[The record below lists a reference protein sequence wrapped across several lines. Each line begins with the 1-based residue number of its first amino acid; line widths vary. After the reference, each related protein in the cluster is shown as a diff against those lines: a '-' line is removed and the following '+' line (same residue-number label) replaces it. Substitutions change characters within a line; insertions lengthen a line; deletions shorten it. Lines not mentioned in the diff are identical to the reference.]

1 MLNLGLVGKYI
12 QKSQAPNLLAK
23 LSKEFNFPISYELFD
38 LQNIEEVNFELFINE
53 LKEKKIRGINVTF
66 PFKEI
71 AAKIS
76 HKKAEEVEITKSS
89 NLLLLDEKI
98 ISRNTDYLGFEKLLN
113 YHFKEKFEN
122 VLVLGGG
129 GIGRSVCFALAKF
142 GLNKLFLLEKDIEK
156 STQLIDELKKIGV
169 DAVAISL
176 EELDQELIFDGVLNC
191 TEVGHEH
198 SPGNILRNKDLK
210 KIKWIFDA
218 VYIPAETEFIKQAK
232 QAGLKIISGID
243 LFIFQG
249 MEGFI
254 IFSDQEN
261 LRQNLYKNFEKIRE
275 FYFNKLT

>member
-12 QKSQAPNLLAK
+12 QKSQAPNLLTK
-23 LSKEFNFPISYELFD
+23 LSKEFNFPIRYELFD

-53 LKEKKIRGINVTF
+53 LKEKKIKGINVTF

-76 HKKAEEVEITKSS
+76 HKKGEEVEITKSS

-129 GIGRSVCFALAKF
+129 GIGRSICFALAKF
-142 GLNKLFLLEKDIEK
+142 GLNKLFLLEKDIKK

-176 EELDQELIFDGVLNC
+176 EQLDKQLIFDGILNC

-198 SPGNILRNKDLK
+198 SPGNILKNKDLK

-218 VYIPAETEFIKQAK
+218 VYIPSETEFIKQAK

-261 LRQNLYKNFEKIRE
+261 LRQNLYKNVEKIRE

>member
-1 MLNLGLVGKYI
+1 MLNLGLVGKHI
-12 QKSQAPNLLAK
+12 QKSQAPNLLTK

-53 LKEKKIRGINVTF
+53 LKEKKIKGINVTF

-142 GLNKLFLLEKDIEK
+142 GLNKLFLLEKDIKK
-156 STQLIDELKKIGV
+156 STQLIDELKKIGM

-176 EELDQELIFDGVLNC
+176 EQLDKQLIFDGILNC

-198 SPGNILRNKDLK
+198 SPGNILKNKDLK

-218 VYIPAETEFIKQAK
+218 VYIPSETEFIKQAK

-261 LRQNLYKNFEKIRE
+261 LRQNLYKNVEKIRE
-275 FYFNKLT
+275 FYFNKLI

>member
-12 QKSQAPNLLAK
+12 QKSQAPNLLTK

-53 LKEKKIRGINVTF
+53 LKEKKIKGINVTF

-142 GLNKLFLLEKDIEK
+142 GLNKLFLLEKDIKK

-198 SPGNILRNKDLK
+198 SPGNILKNKDLK
-210 KIKWIFDA
+210 KIKWIFDT
-218 VYIPAETEFIKQAK
+218 VYIPSETEFIKQAK

-261 LRQNLYKNFEKIRE
+261 LRQNLYKNVEKIRE

>member
-12 QKSQAPNLLAK
+12 QKSQAPNLLTK

-53 LKEKKIRGINVTF
+53 LKEKKIKGINVTF

-76 HKKAEEVEITKSS
+76 YKKAEEVEITKSS

-142 GLNKLFLLEKDIEK
+142 GLNKLFLLEKDIKK
-156 STQLIDELKKIGV
+156 STQLIDELKKIRV

-176 EELDQELIFDGVLNC
+176 EQLDKQLIFDGILNC

-198 SPGNILRNKDLK
+198 SPGNILKNKDLK

-261 LRQNLYKNFEKIRE
+261 LRQNLYKNVEKIRE

>member
-12 QKSQAPNLLAK
+12 QKSQAPNLLTK
-23 LSKEFNFPISYELFD
+23 LSKEFNFPINYELFD
-38 LQNIEEVNFELFINE
+38 LQNFEEVNFELFINE

-129 GIGRSVCFALAKF
+129 GIGRSICFALAKF
-142 GLNKLFLLEKDIEK
+142 GLNKLFLLEKDIKK

-198 SPGNILRNKDLK
+198 SPGNILKNKDLK

-218 VYIPAETEFIKQAK
+218 VYIPSETEFIMQAK

-261 LRQNLYKNFEKIRE
+261 LRQNLYKNVEKIRE

>member
-12 QKSQAPNLLAK
+12 QKSQAPNLLTK

-53 LKEKKIRGINVTF
+53 LKEKKIKGINVTF

-76 HKKAEEVEITKSS
+76 HKKAEEVKITKSS

-113 YHFKEKFEN
+113 YHFKEKFEK

-142 GLNKLFLLEKDIEK
+142 GLNKLFLLEKDIKK

-176 EELDQELIFDGVLNC
+176 EELDKELIFDGVLNC

-198 SPGNILRNKDLK
+198 SPGNILKNKDLK
-210 KIKWIFDA
+210 KIKWMFDA
-218 VYIPAETEFIKQAK
+218 VYIPSETELIKQAK

-261 LRQNLYKNFEKIRE
+261 LRQNLYKNVEKIRE
-275 FYFNKLT
+275 FYFNKLI

>member
-12 QKSQAPNLLAK
+12 QKSQAPNLLTK

-156 STQLIDELKKIGV
+156 STQLIDELKKIAV

-261 LRQNLYKNFEKIRE
+261 LRQNLYKNVEKIRE

>member
-12 QKSQAPNLLAK
+12 QKSQAPNLLTK

-261 LRQNLYKNFEKIRE
+261 LRQNLYKNVEKIRE

>member
-12 QKSQAPNLLAK
+12 QKSQAPNLLTK

-53 LKEKKIRGINVTF
+53 LKEKKIKGINVTF

-198 SPGNILRNKDLK
+198 SPGNILKNKDLK

-218 VYIPAETEFIKQAK
+218 VYIPSETEFIKQAK

-261 LRQNLYKNFEKIRE
+261 LRQNLYKNVEKIRE

>member
-12 QKSQAPNLLAK
+12 QKSQAPNLLTK

-53 LKEKKIRGINVTF
+53 LKEKKIKGINVTF

-142 GLNKLFLLEKDIEK
+142 GLNKLFLLEKDIKK

-198 SPGNILRNKDLK
+198 SPGNILKNKDLK

-218 VYIPAETEFIKQAK
+218 VYIPSETEFIKQAK

-261 LRQNLYKNFEKIRE
+261 LRQNLYKNVEKIRE

>member
-12 QKSQAPNLLAK
+12 QKSQAPNLLTK

-53 LKEKKIRGINVTF
+53 LKEKKIKGINVTF

-89 NLLLLDEKI
+89 NLLLLGEKI

-142 GLNKLFLLEKDIEK
+142 GLNKLFLLEKDIKK

-176 EELDQELIFDGVLNC
+176 EELDKELIFDGVLNC

-198 SPGNILRNKDLK
+198 SPGNILKNKDLK

-218 VYIPAETEFIKQAK
+218 VYIPSETELIKQAK

-261 LRQNLYKNFEKIRE
+261 LRQNLYKNVEKIRE
-275 FYFNKLT
+275 FYFNKLI

>member
-12 QKSQAPNLLAK
+12 QKSQAPNLLTK

-76 HKKAEEVEITKSS
+76 DKKAEEVEIAKSS

-142 GLNKLFLLEKDIEK
+142 GLNKLFLLEKDIKK

-176 EELDQELIFDGVLNC
+176 EQLDKQLIFDGILNC

-198 SPGNILRNKDLK
+198 SPGNILKNKDLK

-218 VYIPAETEFIKQAK
+218 VYIPSETEFIKQAK

-261 LRQNLYKNFEKIRE
+261 LRQNLYKNVEKIRE

>member
-12 QKSQAPNLLAK
+12 QKSQAPNLLTK
-23 LSKEFNFPISYELFD
+23 LSKEFNFPIRYELFD

-142 GLNKLFLLEKDIEK
+142 GLNKLFLLEKDIKK

-198 SPGNILRNKDLK
+198 SPGNILKNKDLK

-218 VYIPAETEFIKQAK
+218 VYIPSETEFIMQAK

-261 LRQNLYKNFEKIRE
+261 LRQNLYKNVEKIRE

>member
-198 SPGNILRNKDLK
+198 SLGNILKNKDLK

-218 VYIPAETEFIKQAK
+218 VYIPSETEFIKQAK

-261 LRQNLYKNFEKIRE
+261 LRQNLYKNVEKIRE

>member
-1 MLNLGLVGKYI
+1 MLKLGLVGKYI
-12 QKSQAPNLLAK
+12 QKSQAPNLLTK
-23 LSKEFNFPISYELFD
+23 LSKEVGFPISYELFD
-38 LQNIEEVNFELFINE
+38 LYNIEEVNFESFIKE
-53 LKEKKIRGINVTF
+53 LKEKKIKGINVTF

-76 HKKAEEVEITKSS
+76 HKKGEEVEITKSS

-129 GIGRSVCFALAKF
+129 GIGRSVSFALAKF
-142 GLNKLFLLEKDIEK
+142 GLKKLFLLEKDIKK
-156 STQLIDELKKIGV
+156 SNQLIDELKKISV

-176 EELDQELIFDGVLNC
+176 EELNKELIFDGVLNC

-198 SPGNILRNKDLK
+198 SPGNILKNKDLK

-232 QAGLKIISGID
+232 KDGLKIISGID

-249 MEGFI
+249 IEGFI

-261 LRQNLYKNFEKIRE
+261 LRHNLYKNIEKIRT

>member
-1 MLNLGLVGKYI
+1 MLNLGLVGKHI
-12 QKSQAPNLLAK
+12 QKSQAPNLLTR
-23 LSKEFNFPISYELFD
+23 LSKEFNFPISYKLFD

-53 LKEKKIRGINVTF
+53 LKEKKIKGINVTF

-76 HKKAEEVEITKSS
+76 HKKGEEVEITKSS

-129 GIGRSVCFALAKF
+129 GIGRSICFALAKF
-142 GLNKLFLLEKDIEK
+142 GLNKLFLLEKDIKK

-176 EELDQELIFDGVLNC
+176 EQLDKQLIFDGILNC

-210 KIKWIFDA
+210 KTKWIFDA
-218 VYIPAETEFIKQAK
+218 VYIPAETELIKQAK

-249 MEGFI
+249 VEGFI
-254 IFSDQEN
+254 IFSDHEN
-261 LRQNLYKNFEKIRE
+261 LRQNLYKNIEKIRE

>member
-1 MLNLGLVGKYI
+1 MLNLGLVGKHI
-12 QKSQAPNLLAK
+12 QKSQAPNLLTK

-53 LKEKKIRGINVTF
+53 LKEKKIKGINVTF

-129 GIGRSVCFALAKF
+129 GIGRSICFALAKF
-142 GLNKLFLLEKDIEK
+142 GLNKLFLLEKDIKK

-176 EELDQELIFDGVLNC
+176 EQLDKQLIFDGILNC

-198 SPGNILRNKDLK
+198 SPGNILKNKDLK

-218 VYIPAETEFIKQAK
+218 VYIPSETEFIKQAK

-261 LRQNLYKNFEKIRE
+261 LRQNLYKNVEKIRE

>member
-12 QKSQAPNLLAK
+12 QKSQAPNLLTK

-53 LKEKKIRGINVTF
+53 LKEKKIKGINVTF

-113 YHFKEKFEN
+113 FHFKEKFEN

-156 STQLIDELKKIGV
+156 STQLIDELKKIAV

-218 VYIPAETEFIKQAK
+218 VYIPSETEFIKQAK

-261 LRQNLYKNFEKIRE
+261 LRQNLYKNVEKIRE

>member
-1 MLNLGLVGKYI
+1 MLNLGLVGKHI
-12 QKSQAPNLLAK
+12 QKSQAPNLLTK

-142 GLNKLFLLEKDIEK
+142 GLNKLFLLEKDIKK

-261 LRQNLYKNFEKIRE
+261 LRQNLYKNVEKIRE

>member
-12 QKSQAPNLLAK
+12 QKSQAPNLLTK

-53 LKEKKIRGINVTF
+53 LKEKKIKGINVTF

-261 LRQNLYKNFEKIRE
+261 LKQNLYKNVEKIRE

>member
-142 GLNKLFLLEKDIEK
+142 GLNKLFLLEKDIKK

-176 EELDQELIFDGVLNC
+176 EQLDKELIFDGILNC

-210 KIKWIFDA
+210 KTKWIFDA
-218 VYIPAETEFIKQAK
+218 VYIPTETEFIKQAK

-261 LRQNLYKNFEKIRE
+261 LRQSLYKNVEKIRE

>member
-12 QKSQAPNLLAK
+12 QKSQAPNLLTK

-156 STQLIDELKKIGV
+156 STQLIDELKKIAV

-198 SPGNILRNKDLK
+198 SPGNILKNKDLK

-261 LRQNLYKNFEKIRE
+261 LRQNLYKNVEKIRE
-275 FYFNKLT
+275 FYFNKLI

>member
-12 QKSQAPNLLAK
+12 QKSQAPNLLTK

-38 LQNIEEVNFELFINE
+38 LHKIKEVNFELFINA
-53 LKEKKIRGINVTF
+53 LKEKKIKGINVTF

-76 HKKAEEVEITKSS
+76 HKKGEEVEITKSS

-129 GIGRSVCFALAKF
+129 GLGRSVCFALAKF
-142 GLNKLFLLEKDIEK
+142 GLNKLFLLEKDIKK
-156 STQLIDELKKIGV
+156 STQLIDELKKIDV

-176 EELDQELIFDGVLNC
+176 EELDKQLIFDGVLNC

-198 SPGNILRNKDLK
+198 SPGNILKNKDLK

-218 VYIPAETEFIKQAK
+218 VYTPSETEFIKQAK
-232 QAGLKIISGID
+232 KDGLKIISGID

-249 MEGFI
+249 IEGFI
-254 IFSDQEN
+254 IFFDQES
-261 LRQNLYKNFEKIRE
+261 LRQNLYKNIERIRE

>member
-1 MLNLGLVGKYI
+1 MLNLGLVGKHI
-12 QKSQAPNLLAK
+12 QKSQAPNLLTK

-53 LKEKKIRGINVTF
+53 LKEKKIKGINVTF

-176 EELDQELIFDGVLNC
+176 EQLDKKLIFDGILNC

-198 SPGNILRNKDLK
+198 SPGNILKNKDLK

-218 VYIPAETEFIKQAK
+218 VYIPAETELIKQAK
-232 QAGLKIISGID
+232 QARLKIISGID

-261 LRQNLYKNFEKIRE
+261 LRQNLYKNVEKIRE

>member
-1 MLNLGLVGKYI
+1 MLNLGLVGKHI

-156 STQLIDELKKIGV
+156 STQLIDELKKIAV

-261 LRQNLYKNFEKIRE
+261 LRQNLYKNVEKIRE

>member
-12 QKSQAPNLLAK
+12 QKSQAPNLLTK

-53 LKEKKIRGINVTF
+53 LKEKKIKGINVTF

-76 HKKAEEVEITKSS
+76 DKKAEEVEIAKSS

-142 GLNKLFLLEKDIEK
+142 GLNKLFLLEKDIKK
-156 STQLIDELKKIGV
+156 STKLIDELKKIGV

-176 EELDQELIFDGVLNC
+176 EELDKELIFDGVLNC

-198 SPGNILRNKDLK
+198 SPGNILKNKDLK

-218 VYIPAETEFIKQAK
+218 VYIPSETEFIKQAK

-249 MEGFI
+249 IEGFI
-254 IFSDQEN
+254 IFSNQEN
-261 LRQNLYKNFEKIRE
+261 LRQNLYKNVEKIRE
-275 FYFNKLT
+275 FYFNKLI

>member
-12 QKSQAPNLLAK
+12 QKSQAPNLLTK

-53 LKEKKIRGINVTF
+53 LKEKKIKGINVTF

-89 NLLLLDEKI
+89 NLLLLGEKI

-113 YHFKEKFEN
+113 YHFKEKFEK

-142 GLNKLFLLEKDIEK
+142 GLNKLFLLEKDIKK

-169 DAVAISL
+169 NAVAISL

-198 SPGNILRNKDLK
+198 SPGNILKNKDLK

-218 VYIPAETEFIKQAK
+218 VYIPSETELIKQAK

-261 LRQNLYKNFEKIRE
+261 LRQNLYKNVEKIRE
-275 FYFNKLT
+275 FYFNKLI

>member
-12 QKSQAPNLLAK
+12 QKSQAPNLLTK

-122 VLVLGGG
+122 VLILGGG

-142 GLNKLFLLEKDIEK
+142 GLNKLFLLEKDIKK

-218 VYIPAETEFIKQAK
+218 VYIPSETEFIKQAK

-261 LRQNLYKNFEKIRE
+261 LRQNLYKNVEKIRE

>member
-12 QKSQAPNLLAK
+12 QKSQAPNLLTK

-53 LKEKKIRGINVTF
+53 LKEKKIKGINVTF

-129 GIGRSVCFALAKF
+129 GIGRSVCFTLDKF
-142 GLNKLFLLEKDIEK
+142 GLNKLFLLEKDIKK

-176 EELDQELIFDGVLNC
+176 EELDKELIFDGV
-191 TEVGHEH
+191 
-198 SPGNILRNKDLK
+198 
-210 KIKWIFDA
+210 
-218 VYIPAETEFIKQAK
+218 
-232 QAGLKIISGID
+232 
-243 LFIFQG
+243 
-249 MEGFI
+249 
-254 IFSDQEN
+254 
-261 LRQNLYKNFEKIRE
+261 
-275 FYFNKLT
+275 

>member
-12 QKSQAPNLLAK
+12 QKSQAPNLLTK

-142 GLNKLFLLEKDIEK
+142 GLNKLFLLEKDIKK

-198 SPGNILRNKDLK
+198 SPGNILKNKDLK

-218 VYIPAETEFIKQAK
+218 VYIPSETEFIKQAK

-261 LRQNLYKNFEKIRE
+261 LRQNLYKNVEKIRE

>member
-12 QKSQAPNLLAK
+12 QKSQAPNLLTK
-23 LSKEFNFPISYELFD
+23 LSKEFNFPIRYELFD

-76 HKKAEEVEITKSS
+76 HKKAEEVEIAKSS

-142 GLNKLFLLEKDIEK
+142 GLNKLFLLEKDIKK
-156 STQLIDELKKIGV
+156 STKLIDELKKIGV

-176 EELDQELIFDGVLNC
+176 EELDKELIFDGVLNC

-198 SPGNILRNKDLK
+198 SPGNILKNKDLK

-218 VYIPAETEFIKQAK
+218 VYIPSETEFIKQAK
-232 QAGLKIISGID
+232 QARLKIISGID

-261 LRQNLYKNFEKIRE
+261 LRQNLYKNVEKIRE

>member
-23 LSKEFNFPISYELFD
+23 LSKKFNFPISYELFD

-53 LKEKKIRGINVTF
+53 LKEKKIKGINVTF

-129 GIGRSVCFALAKF
+129 GIGRSICFALAKF
-142 GLNKLFLLEKDIEK
+142 GLNKLFLLEKDIKK

-176 EELDQELIFDGVLNC
+176 EQLDKQLIFDGILNC

-198 SPGNILRNKDLK
+198 SPGNILKNKDLK

-261 LRQNLYKNFEKIRE
+261 LRQNLYKNVEKIRE

>member
-12 QKSQAPNLLAK
+12 QKSQAPNLLTK

-53 LKEKKIRGINVTF
+53 LKEKKIKGINVTF

-76 HKKAEEVEITKSS
+76 HKKGEEVEITKSS

-129 GIGRSVCFALAKF
+129 GIGRSICFALAKF
-142 GLNKLFLLEKDIEK
+142 GLNKLFLLEKDIKK

-176 EELDQELIFDGVLNC
+176 EQLDKQLIFDGILNC

-218 VYIPAETEFIKQAK
+218 VYIPAETELIKQAK
-232 QAGLKIISGID
+232 QARLKIISGID

-261 LRQNLYKNFEKIRE
+261 LRQNLYKNVEKIRE

>member
-12 QKSQAPNLLAK
+12 QKSQAPNLLTK
-23 LSKEFNFPISYELFD
+23 LSKEFNFPIRYELFD

-53 LKEKKIRGINVTF
+53 LKEKKIKGINVTF

-142 GLNKLFLLEKDIEK
+142 GLNKLFLLEKDIKK
-156 STQLIDELKKIGV
+156 STKLIDELKKIGV

-176 EELDQELIFDGVLNC
+176 EELDKELIFDGVLNC

-198 SPGNILRNKDLK
+198 SPGNILKNKDLK

-218 VYIPAETEFIKQAK
+218 VYIPSETEFIMQAK

-261 LRQNLYKNFEKIRE
+261 LRQNLYKNVEKIRE

>member
-12 QKSQAPNLLAK
+12 QKSQAPNLLTK

-53 LKEKKIRGINVTF
+53 LKEKKIKGINVTF

-261 LRQNLYKNFEKIRE
+261 LRQNLYKNVEKIRE

>member
-12 QKSQAPNLLAK
+12 QKSQAPNLLTK
-23 LSKEFNFPISYELFD
+23 LSKEFNFPIRYELFD

-53 LKEKKIRGINVTF
+53 LKEKKIKGINVTF

-76 HKKAEEVEITKSS
+76 DKKAEEVEIAKSS

-142 GLNKLFLLEKDIEK
+142 GLNKLFLLEKDIKK
-156 STQLIDELKKIGV
+156 STKLIDELKKIGV

-176 EELDQELIFDGVLNC
+176 EELDKELIFDGVLNC

-198 SPGNILRNKDLK
+198 SPGNILKNKDLK

-218 VYIPAETEFIKQAK
+218 VYIPSETEFIKQAK
-232 QAGLKIISGID
+232 QARLKIISGID

-249 MEGFI
+249 IEGFI
-254 IFSDQEN
+254 IFSNQEN
-261 LRQNLYKNFEKIRE
+261 LRQNLYKNVEKIRE
-275 FYFNKLT
+275 FYFNKLI

>member
-12 QKSQAPNLLAK
+12 QKSQAPNLLTK

-142 GLNKLFLLEKDIEK
+142 GLNKLFLLEKDIKK

-261 LRQNLYKNFEKIRE
+261 LRQNLYKNVEKIRE

>member
-12 QKSQAPNLLAK
+12 QKSQAPNLLTK

-142 GLNKLFLLEKDIEK
+142 GLNKLLLLEKDIEK

-261 LRQNLYKNFEKIRE
+261 LRQNLYKNVEKIRE

>member
-1 MLNLGLVGKYI
+1 MLNLGLVGKHI
-12 QKSQAPNLLAK
+12 QKSQAPNLLTK
-23 LSKEFNFPISYELFD
+23 LSKEFNFPIRYELFD

-53 LKEKKIRGINVTF
+53 LKEKKIKGINVTF

-113 YHFKEKFEN
+113 FHFKEKFEN

-142 GLNKLFLLEKDIEK
+142 GLNKLFLLEKDIKK

-198 SPGNILRNKDLK
+198 SPGNILKNKDLK

-218 VYIPAETEFIKQAK
+218 VYIPSETEFIKQAK

-261 LRQNLYKNFEKIRE
+261 LRQNLYKNVEKIRE